1 MSENRGQS
9 EQFLIDLVRAF
20 YDNVEEHRAE
30 NFRLALD
37 AVRGKGVGAWESWCE
52 YESLA
57 PAVGR
62 VLAHYGDIEDVLL
75 TLISEQEQ
83 LDREATEDYYEKQ
96 QAYREL
102 QGC

>member
-20 YDNVEEHRAE
+20 YDDIEDNRAE
-30 NFRLALD
+30 NFRRALN
-37 AVRGKGVGAWESWCE
+37 AVHGNGVEAWESWCE

-62 VLAHYGDIEDVLL
+62 VLAHYGDIEDALL
-75 TLISEQEQ
+75 ALISEQEQ